1 MRDPCL
7 FGDYRN
13 TLTEDPRLYEDVV
26 DYDASKAIFEE
37 VTNTPILQCCMIMMM
52 VMIMIMIHDGGD
64 DGDDDT

>member
-1 MRDPCL
+1 MYYWLQGFVQSLAEKNFGEHTELVMRDPCL

-37 VTNTPILQCCMIMMM
+37 VTNTPIL
-52 VMIMIMIHDGGD
+52 
-64 DGDDDT
+64 

>member
-13 TLTEDPRLYEDVV
+13 TLTEDVRLYEDVV

-37 VTNTPILQCCMIMMM
+37 VRMVVVLLRIIMGYVAVGVVGVM
-52 VMIMIMIHDGGD
+52 VW
-64 DGDDDT
+64 